1 MGWQCGAIDSGITIF
16 PDGKIRPCCLAA
28 AEYSKPLDSIF
39 DPNRF
44 QDLKSEERPAAC
56 RACWHNED
64 NGWDSYRELHEAGL
78 GKTNEII
85 FLDIRNTNL
94 CNLKCRYCG
103 PHFSN
108 QIAKEQRI
116 DVPLVSTDIE
126 KYLPTLLTDKVKHLY
141 FTGGEPFISQD
152 HYKIISQLVETGYS
166 KNIIL
171 RYNTNLSVLK
181 YKNEYFLDLWKQF
194 KSVNLNISL
203 DAAGPELNFIRSGS
217 EWEEIK
223 DNIEFLINDGTGNL
237 TFTPT
242 VSILNIW
249 FLPELFLFARS
260 KQVPVDLIMLYGP
273 DYLDISAL
281 PKSLKLLAKEKV
293 DEIKPYITTS
303 EFNEITY
310 KLDNVDNEFL
320 FNHTIRHVLLL
331 DHIRNENL
339 FDLLPFKEYAINHTL
354 VNSEYR

>member
-1 MGWQCGAIDSGITIF
+1 MVWQCGAIDSGVAIF
-16 PDGKIRPCCLAA
+16 PDGKIRPCCQAA
-28 AEYSKPLDSIF
+28 AEYSKPLESIF

-44 QDLKSEERPAAC
+44 QDIKLEERPAAC

-64 NGWDSYRELHEAGL
+64 NGWNSYRSYYGSGI
-78 GKTNEII
+78 GKTNEIM
-85 FLDIRNTNL
+85 FLDIRNSNL

-108 QIAKEQRI
+108 QIAKEQLREI
-116 DVPLVSTDIE
+116 PLVGASIE
-126 KYLPTLLTDKVKHLY
+126 KYLPTLLTDKIIDLY

-152 HYKIISQLVETGYS
+152 HYEVISQLVDTGYS
-166 KNIIL
+166 KNIKL
-171 RYNTNLSVLK
+171 RYNSNLSVIK
-181 YKNEYFLDLWKQF
+181 YKKSYFLELWKQF
-194 KSVNLNISL
+194 KSVNINVSL

-217 EWEEIK
+217 NWDEVK
-223 DNIEFLINDGTGNL
+223 NNIEFLLNDGTVKLVL
-237 TFTPT
+237 TPV

-260 KQVPVDLIMLYGP
+260 NNIPVLLTLLYGP

-281 PKSLKLLAKEKV
+281 PKSLKPLAKEKI
-293 DEIKPYITTS
+293 DEIKPYITTA

-320 FNHTIRHVLLL
+320 FNNTIRHILLL
-331 DHIRNENL
+331 DHMRNENL

-354 VNSEYR
+354 VNNEYK